1 MEKIRPMLFTTL
13 KKYSGAQLMSDVV
26 AGIIVAIIALPLS
39 IALALASGVGPE
51 QGIYTAIAAGF
62 VISFLGGSQV
72 QIAGPTAAF
81 ATIVAGIVARSGVE
95 GLAVATIMAGIILVI
110 MGFCQLG
117 SLIKFIPFTITTG
130 FTSGIAVTIVI
141 GQLKDFFG
149 VTYPA
154 GMETIETMQKLKAFA
169 AGFGTMNVHAL
180 IVGLV
185 CLAILIVMP
194 KITEKIPG
202 SLVAV
207 LVGIVMVKFLPLQ
220 VNTIGNLYSVSNA
233 LPAFHMPAFSYD
245 VIQGSISDAFT
256 IAILAAIESLLS
268 CVVADGMIGGK
279 HRSNTELVAQGAGN
293 IVSALFGGIPATGAI
308 ARTAA
313 NIKNGGRTPVAGM
326 VHAGVLLLILVILM
340 PYASWIPMPTI
351 AAILFMVAYNMCQWR
366 TFARL
371 AKTAPKSDI
380 AVLVITFFLTV
391 VFDLVVAIEVGM
403 VLSCLLFMKR
413 MSDEMG
419 VRSWLHVEE
428 VEEQKREE
436 EEASRGAKK
445 TMSVEEAQL
454 KAAAEE
460 INPAKLRQI
469 PMELAVYELTGPLFF
484 GAADRINQ
492 IEVNEVTRCL
502 ILRMR
507 AVPAAD
513 STAMN
518 SMTALCERCK
528 KNGVTLI
535 LSHVNEQPMRAME
548 KAGFVDLVGRE
559 NFCRNIEEALDHA
572 DKVLEK

>member
-154 GMETIETMQKLKAFA
+154 GMETIETMQKLTAFA

-220 VNTIGNLYSVSNA
+220 VNTIGDLYSVSNA

-245 VIQGSISDAFT
+245 VIQGSLSDAFT

>member
-245 VIQGSISDAFT
+245 VIQGSLSDAFT

-428 VEEQKREE
+428 VEEQKHEE
-436 EEASRGAKK
+436 EEASRGAKR

>member
-233 LPAFHMPAFSYD
+233 HPAFHMPAFSYD
-245 VIQGSISDAFT
+245 VIQGSLSDAFT

-507 AVPAAD
+507 AVLAAD